1 MHRVRSVLLLC
12 TGDTCRSPM
21 AVGYFRKL
29 LEEGGVKN
37 VDVRGAGVMTIT
49 GLLATPET
57 VQLMDEENV
66 DMRKHRSAQLTR
78 DMIRKADLILGMTPF
93 HVQSALRLSEEARGK
108 TFLFKEFTGSDAK
121 DAQIPDP
128 MGCTLEVYKRVF
140 NEIKSAC
147 RKLVRLEIVTGKKL
161 KPPAKKPVVQK
172 PAVKKPPKPRPKRP
186 ARAAKRAKKPR
197 KKPRAEKKPRAKKKP
212 RRRAAASARK
222 PAARLKKR
230 QARKTKS
237 RRRR

>member
-1 MHRVRSVLLLC
+1 MQRVRSVLFLC

-29 LEEGGVKN
+29 LEESGIKN
-37 VDVRGAGVMTIT
+37 IDVRGAGVMTIT

-57 VQLMDEENV
+57 VQLLDEEEV
-66 DMRKHRSAQLTR
+66 DVRKHRSAQLTR

-140 NEIKSAC
+140 SDIKAAC
-147 RKLVRLEIVTGKKL
+147 RRLAKVEVITGKKV
-161 KPPAKKPVVQK
+161 KPAEKKPVVRKAAAKKPVARKLKAKKPTARKPRK
-172 PAVKKPPKPRPKRP
+172 PAAKKVEKRRKKKPKLQKKRRASRPAKKRP
-186 ARAAKRAKKPR
+186 ARKHT
-197 KKPRAEKKPRAKKKP
+197 
-212 RRRAAASARK
+212 RRR
-222 PAARLKKR
+222 
-230 QARKTKS
+230 
-237 RRRR
+237 